1 MPSHLRT
8 DARRETVGSMDKP
21 TKQPNPFR
29 ELAALVGSGRSAAK
43 MLRMEKTRFSRLARE
58 LVPVKFDELHQ
69 ARLLIAALRVADSR
83 TAPQ

>member
-1 MPSHLRT
+1 MPRPLHSG
-8 DARRETVGSMDKP
+8 ARRETVGGMNKS
-21 TKQPNPFR
+21 TKQTNPFR

-69 ARLLIAALRVADSR
+69 ARLLISALRVADSR
-83 TAPQ
+83 TAP

>member
-1 MPSHLRT
+1 MPCPLHGG
-8 DARRETVGSMDKP
+8 ARRETVGGMTKA

-29 ELAALVGSGRSAAK
+29 ELADLVGSGRAAA
-43 MLRMEKTRFSRLARE
+43 RMMNIEKTRFSRLARE

-83 TAPQ
+83 TAP